1 MFKLNQNKMFISKPT
16 KPLEYI
22 LSILAEF
29 WLLLILILV
38 IPSCSKSDQAQENN
52 PNILNL
58 DNSMVQVKFIASND
72 TADFQKRL
80 RTIILDTLGW
90 KCIDDLTETDL
101 KINNHLVIKYT
112 VDVSRLREPAIS
124 FSGKRLQMAIYED
137 SCLLYSNVDF
147 SAEAKGFI
155 TKVIPFISRDS
166 ATIYHHFYYKNFL
179 ETPFITFVR
188 IGERSELLNDVI
200 VIGPEHEVEYSS
212 LAIGFFVITIGFISV
227 ISGLL
232 YRGRNKKM
240 LLFFALFSIASGVDS
255 LEFIFA
261 QLLDLP
267 RSFVTILMFG
277 SSLLSPLGFIGF
289 LQYGIE
295 NSRSQ
300 FLRIAFWFSVLWIIL
315 FIALLIASPIVVIYW
330 GGLLTIVLLICIA
343 IYRERIYRRREF
355 LFPMLSLAGLML
367 ILVENALCDFNV
379 IGFKINPDYGI
390 LILVFSLVIYVV
402 KNIRESNLQIQ
413 LVKTE
418 LEQSQNRLLTLE
430 NQNIQSQFDAL
441 RGQINPHFL
450 FNSLNTLASLINID
464 TNRATRFVEEFSN
477 VYRRLLGVK
486 GDILITVDEEMKF
499 LKSYIYLQ
507 EIRFGQNLQFHVE
520 IPEQCLDKLLT
531 PLSIQLLVENALK
544 HNEISEDFPLHVT
557 ISADDN
563 YVYVTNPLNPKT
575 SGIAKPSGIG
585 LENLKK
591 RYSQITDIK
600 PMFIRTSSEYIA
612 QIPILCD
619 I

>member
-1 MFKLNQNKMFISKPT
+1 MFKNKHIKLR
-16 KPLEYI
+16 KQI
-22 LSILAEF
+22 LLSLTEC
-29 WLLLILILV
+29 WLLLILVLV
-38 IPSCSKSDQAQENN
+38 ISSCSKTNQQQENN
-52 PNILNL
+52 PNIINL
-58 DNSMVQVKFIASND
+58 DNSMVQVKFIASID
-72 TADFQKRL
+72 TANFQKRIKG
-80 RTIILDTLGW
+80 IILDTLGW
-90 KCIDDLTETDL
+90 KQIDDLTETDL
-101 KINNHLVIKYT
+101 KNNNHLVIKYT
-112 VDVSRLREPAIS
+112 VDVNRFMEPAIS

-147 SAEAKGFI
+147 SADAKGFI
-155 TKVIPFISRDS
+155 TKVIPFKSRNR
-166 ATIYHHFYYKNFL
+166 ATIYHYFYYKNFL
-179 ETPFITFVR
+179 EAPFITFVR
-188 IGERSELLNDVI
+188 IGERSELLNNVI

-212 LAIGFFVITIGFISV
+212 LTIGFFVITIGFISL

-255 LEFIFA
+255 LEFIFS

-267 RSFVTILMFG
+267 RSFVTLLMFG

-289 LQYGIE
+289 LQYGIQ

-300 FLRIAFWFSVLWIIL
+300 FLRIAFWFSVIWIIL

-343 IYRERIYRRREF
+343 IYRERIYRKREF
-355 LFPMLSLAGLML
+355 LFPMVSLALLML
-367 ILVENALCDFNV
+367 ILVENALSDFNV
-379 IGFKINPDYGI
+379 IGLKINADYGI
-390 LILVFSLVIYVV
+390 LLLVFSLVVYVV
-402 KNIRESNLQIQ
+402 KDIRKSNLQIQ
-413 LVKTE
+413 LVRTE

-507 EIRFGQNLQFHVE
+507 EIRFGQNLQFHIE
-520 IPEQCLDKLLT
+520 IPDQCLDKLLP

-557 ISADDN
+557 IRADEN
-563 YVYVTNPLNPKT
+563 FVYVTNPLNPKT
-575 SGIAKPSGIG
+575 IGIVRPSGIG

-591 RYSQITDIK
+591 RYSQITDIE
-600 PMFIRTSSEYIA
+600 PVFTRSSKEYIA
-612 QIPILCD
+612 QIPILSD